1 MNSDLEME
9 KSVHD
14 AAEIKTELQPAHQR
28 ARGQRRAFALFAVI
42 AIILILIFAG
52 AQNRRAIKKI
62 ALYAPTA
69 ARGVLPSGIERVQI
83 NDAVAAKIVR
93 ASHSQIGTTYD
104 GAYQTI
110 SYPGGD
116 VPAHKGVCTDVVVRA
131 LRGAGFDLQKLMHE
145 DMKRNFRLYP
155 QKWGLP
161 KPDKNIDHRRVPNQM
176 KFFARFGQ
184 KLPLS
189 VNGSTLKLWQPGD
202 IICWDMEN
210 GQLHTGVI
218 SDGLSS
224 KGVPLVIHNGW
235 LCVEDDSL
243 TRWKIIGHF
252 RYPKRISN

>member
-1 MNSDLEME
+1 MNPNYQTEN
-9 KSVHD
+9 SVND
-14 AAEIKTELQPAHQR
+14 ALELQPAHQR
-28 ARGQRRAFALFAVI
+28 ARRQRRAFGLFAVV
-42 AIILILIFAG
+42 AIIAVLIFAG
-52 AQNRRAIKKI
+52 LRNQRAIKKI
-62 ALYAPTA
+62 ARYAPTA
-69 ARGVLPSGIERVQI
+69 ARGVLPSGIERVPPR
-83 NDAVAAKIVR
+83 DAVAAKIVR
-93 ASHSQIGTTYD
+93 ASHAQIGTTYD

-110 SYPGGD
+110 SYPNGD
-116 VPAHKGVCTDVVVRA
+116 VSKHKGVCTDVVVRA

-145 DMKRNFRLYP
+145 DMKQNFRLYP

-184 KLPLS
+184 TLPTR
-189 VNGSTLKLWQPGD
+189 VEGSTLKTWHPGD
-202 IICWDMEN
+202 IICWDMQN

-252 RYPKRISN
+252 RYPRRAAR